1 MTLTPLD
8 ITLLFLLVVAVIII
22 VMLLQ
27 QVKFKDHLLE
37 DHSRSLDSQL
47 KAVKAELAAESE
59 KNLKRRQEELDKRAK
74 ENFAVIAGHL
84 DKDIREMKESFEL
97 NKKMHT
103 ETSASLKEN
112 LESAVKALAAQT
124 DAIGDKAEHL
134 ANALKG
140 GNKMQGCWGET
151 ILGNIFREEGLI
163 EGRDYDQESTLRDE
177 MGMIVPNEDSGKR
190 MRPDFI
196 LHYPDNTDIIVDSK
210 VSLSALSDY
219 YEARDDA
226 EREDA
231 AKRNLES
238 VKAHVKELSRKDYSR
253 YLAPGRRVMDYVIMF
268 IPNYA
273 AFQLAR
279 DLSPD
284 LFSESFR
291 QNVLITTEETIMPFL
306 RMIRTSWINVEQ
318 IRNQQQIINAAQ
330 SMIDRV
336 HDFASAYA
344 SVGKKLEEALK
355 EYDRGEIKLRDGGAS
370 IITSAKQVIRLGVP
384 ENPKK
389 PISSLTVLSSDNEES
404 L

>member
-1 MTLTPLD
+1 MTLSTLD
-8 ITLLFLLVVAVIII
+8 ITLLILLVIAII
-22 VMLLQ
+22 VIVVLFQ
-27 QVKFKDHLLE
+27 QVRFKDHLLE
-37 DHSRSLDSQL
+37 DHKASLGAQL
-47 KAVKAELAAESE
+47 KAVKSELASESE
-59 KNLKRRQEELDKRAK
+59 QMLKKRQEDLDKRAR
-74 ENFAVIAGHL
+74 ENFAVIAGRL
-84 DKDIREMKESFEL
+84 DKDIKEMKESFEL

-112 LESAVKALAAQT
+112 LDNAVRSLAAQT
-124 DAIGDKAEHL
+124 DSIGEKADHL

-151 ILGNIFREEGLI
+151 ILGNIFKEEGLV
-163 EGRDYDQESTLRDE
+163 EGRDYDQELTLRDE
-177 MGMIVPNEDSGKR
+177 MGMVLANEDSGKR

-219 YEARDDA
+219 FEAETEDA
-226 EREDA
+226 REDA

-238 VKAHVKELSRKDYSR
+238 VKAHVRELARKDYSR
-253 YLAPGRRVMDYVIMF
+253 YLSPGKKAMDYVVMF

-273 AFQLAR
+273 SFQLAR
-279 DLSPD
+279 ELCPD
-284 LFSESFR
+284 IFSESFR

-318 IRNQQQIINAAQ
+318 IRNQQQIIAAAQ

-344 SVGKKLEEALK
+344 SVGRKLEDAMREF
-355 EYDRGEIKLRDGGAS
+355 DRGELKLRDGGAS
-370 IITSAKQVIRLGVP
+370 IITSAKQVIKLGVP

-389 PISSLTVLSSDNEES
+389 PVSSLTAYTSDSEI
-404 L
+404 